1 MATKRVPD
9 DQIPMEDVNK
19 ETKPAENSTPAV
31 ETTKE
36 PETPEKN
43 NDVKEEKKTWQR
55 RIGEMLIANDDK
67 KAQKKAEKKAKKEA
81 KLQEKA
87 ANKAQKGESTG
98 WSTTKKVV
106 TAVGIG
112 LTAAAAGFVA
122 YEANKSNGV
131 DYIDNGTPTTYI
143 PEQSQTSVEE
153 VRVESAAMDN
163 SPSESAENF
172 VETTS
177 NE

>member
-1 MATKRVPD
+1 MATKKVPD

-31 ETTKE
+31 EPTKE
-36 PETPEKN
+36 PETPEN

-55 RIGEMLIANDDK
+55 RIGEMMIANDDK

-87 ANKAQKGESTG
+87 AKKAQKGESTG

-153 VRVESAAMDN
+153 ARVESAATEN
-163 SPSESAENF
+163 VPSESTGTIED
-172 VETTS
+172 TTS
-177 NE
+177 N